1 METAHPPRSRLIF
14 LNLPPTL
21 TTPTFQ
27 SQLTS
32 PPKLQGSTTIT
43 DLKLVTRRRFAF
55 VGYKTEDEARRVK
68 EYFDGSFGFG
78 AGKVRVDF
86 VKDEVS
92 LCEPF
97 CSLKSACCR

>member
-1 METAHPPRSRLIF
+1 M
-14 LNLPPTL
+14 
-21 TTPTFQ
+21 
-27 SQLTS
+27 
-32 PPKLQGSTTIT
+32 
-43 DLKLVTRRRFAF
+43 
-55 VGYKTEDEARRVK
+55 GYKTEDEARRVK